1 MVFDYRVQHVVE
13 MKAHVL
19 CDQEMFN
26 SNESTVCCVGNVML

>member
-1 MVFDYRVQHVVE
+1 

-26 SNESTVCCVGNVML
+26 SNESMLCWKCDALIRWSWIPLPSCP